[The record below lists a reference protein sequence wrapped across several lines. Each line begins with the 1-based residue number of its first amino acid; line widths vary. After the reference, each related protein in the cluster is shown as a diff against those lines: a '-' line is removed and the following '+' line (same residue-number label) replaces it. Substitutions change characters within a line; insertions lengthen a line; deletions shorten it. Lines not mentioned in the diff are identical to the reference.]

1 MKKIILILSLLSV
14 LSACASPV
22 QEDKLVD
29 EGSVQDGTVEQ
40 SDAIDPITG
49 LTIDGS
55 DGLIIFS
62 LEDLANYDGKQ
73 NEYAYVAVDGLIYDV
88 SGDRKWRD
96 GEHYD
101 GMTAG
106 KDLSTFISASPHGAS
121 ILDEYTVI
129 GKLVD

>member
-1 MKKIILILSLLSV
+1 MKKILLTLSLLSV
-14 LSACASPV
+14 LTACASPV

-29 EGSVQDGTVEQ
+29 EGSVQEGTVEQ

-49 LTIDGS
+49 LKIDGS
-55 DGLIIFS
+55 DGLITFR
-62 LEDLANYDGKQ
+62 LEDLAKYDGKQ
-73 NEYAYVAVDGLIYDV
+73 NDYAYVAIDGLVYDV

-106 KDLSTFISASPHGAS
+106 KDLSAFISASPHGES
-121 ILDEYTVI
+121 ILEEYTVI

>member
-1 MKKIILILSLLSV
+1 MKKILLTLSLLSV
-14 LSACASPV
+14 LTACSSPV

-40 SDAIDPITG
+40 SDATDPITG
-49 LTIDGS
+49 LKIDAA
-55 DGLIIFS
+55 DGLIVFS
-62 LEDLANYDGKQ
+62 LEDLEKFDGKQ